1 MLPRQLTFLV
11 QADIHLFCHN
21 PHLLWVGMA
30 KPDVADFQPT
40 FCLFSQA
47 QNLLGQ
53 SFDHIVFDARD
64 GMDLAALAIVC
75 GTLVGG
81 GRLWVLIPVW
91 EEWEQLPDRDSL
103 RWSGEPYPI
112 ATPHFVTRL
121 KQCIRQYGFPV
132 LKPNE
137 TTISAVD
144 FSSIFV
150 PPTAHHAYHA
160 TPEQQDIIRQIL
172 LQQSELYFLTAKRG
186 RGKSA
191 LLGLLADKL
200 TDPLYLTAPNKNA
213 VHTLTQFS
221 SQTLDFIAPDNLA
234 AQLQHAPQYYQE
246 AWLLVDEA
254 AMIPLPLLAVFAQHF
269 KHVIFSTTT
278 QSYEGTGRGFSLK
291 FQQKIDRTFTH
302 FTLTQPLR
310 WEKDD
315 PIEAFLE
322 TLLLLDIESQFPT
335 PSYFQPANI
344 HISAYLPAEIAKQ
357 PDAFYALL
365 TQAHYRTSP
374 IDLRRLL
381 DAPKQAFVMAK
392 AEEQL
397 LGGIW
402 AVHEGGMQDPALVNQ
417 ICRGQRRPKGNL
429 AAQALAFQ
437 WDLPAACK
445 LTSLRISRIAVQP
458 AWRQKTLG
466 QQLVQVLQKTT
477 VDFLSVSFGYHP
489 KLWAFWQK
497 CGFVLAHIGE
507 HQEASSGHYAAIALY
522 PLSPEGEDF
531 CQVAAGQF
539 QRDMALSFHPLASKW
554 ETASSDWTLRAEDW
568 RYLQNFANFHRTLA
582 ATIPSLRR
590 LARHYDLENAPLIQ
604 DFLLHGGIYPTGVGK
619 AVWLKKVRS
628 EIKAFLQQIDYNC
641 T

>member
-1 MLPRQLTFLV
+1 MSPRQLTFLV
-11 QADIHLFCHN
+11 QADIRPFCHH
-21 PHLLWVGMA
+21 PHLLWVGMT
-30 KPDVADFQPT
+30 KPDVADFQPM
-40 FCLFSQA
+40 FYPFSQA

-53 SFDHIVFDARD
+53 SFGHIVFDARE

-81 GRLWVLIPVW
+81 GRLWVLVPAW
-91 EEWEQLPDRDSL
+91 EEWEPLPDQDSL
-103 RWSGEPYPI
+103 RWSGESSPI
-112 ATPHFVTRL
+112 ATPHFVMRL
-121 KQCIRQYGFPV
+121 KQCIRQYGFSV

-144 FSSIFV
+144 FSPIFV
-150 PPTAHHAYHA
+150 PTTVHRA
-160 TPEQQDIIRQIL
+160 TPEQQEIIRQIL

-200 TDPLYLTAPNKNA
+200 IDPLYLTAPNKNA
-213 VHTLTQFS
+213 VHTLKQFS
-221 SQTLDFIAPDNLA
+221 TQMLNFIAPDKLA
-234 AQLQHAPQYYQE
+234 AQLQRAPQHYQD

-254 AMIPLPLLAVFAQHF
+254 AMIPLPLLAIFAQHF

-278 QSYEGTGRGFSLK
+278 HSYEGTGRGFSLK
-291 FQQKIDRTFTH
+291 FQQEIDRTFTH

-310 WEKDD
+310 WEQND

-322 TLLLLDIESQFPT
+322 TLLLLDIESQFPAL
-335 PSYFQPANI
+335 PYFQPASI
-344 HISAYLPAEIAKQ
+344 HIRPYLPAEVAKQ

-392 AEEQL
+392 VQAQL

-402 AVHEGGMQDPALVNQ
+402 AVHEGGMQDSDLVGQ
-417 ICRGQRRPKGNL
+417 IRRGQRRPKGNL
-429 AAQALAFQ
+429 AAQVLAFQ
-437 WDLPAACK
+437 WDLAAACE

-466 QQLVQVLQKTT
+466 QQLVHALQKTT

-522 PLSPEGEDF
+522 PLTAAGDDF
-531 CQVAAGQF
+531 CQVVAGQF
-539 QRDMALSFHPLASKW
+539 QRDMALSFHPLATTW
-554 ETASSDWTLRAEDW
+554 DIASPDWTLQAEDW
-568 RYLQNFANFHRTLA
+568 RYLQNFANFHRTLV

-590 LARHYDLENAPLIQ
+590 LARHYELENTPLLQ
-604 DFLLHGGIYPTGVGK
+604 DFLRYSGQNPCIMGNMGK
-619 AVWLKKVRS
+619 KDWLKKVRL
-628 EIKAFLQQIDYNC
+628 EIKVFLQQLSYSEI
-641 T
+641 